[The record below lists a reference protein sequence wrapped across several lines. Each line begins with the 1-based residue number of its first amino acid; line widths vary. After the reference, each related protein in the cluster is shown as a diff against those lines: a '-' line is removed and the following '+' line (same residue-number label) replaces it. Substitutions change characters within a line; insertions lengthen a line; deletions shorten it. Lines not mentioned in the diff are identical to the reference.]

1 MPRFTTVSEFF
12 FAFIGWHT
20 IALPWLIQ
28 LLATSKSWLQ
38 NVWWTDDLCL
48 RLKPTCLL
56 TMSHHGAAGASQLVT
71 LYTRVQGCVRG
82 RQGRGQGQGQII
94 SDQGHVRLWNPTW
107 LVRLHRST
115 PYYYSSVL
123 TTQSFAYYYYF
134 HTQKFNVLRP
144 DLLKA
149 KAKTAR
155 CRGQGHKILS
165 SRYPRGRGQSLRT
178 LSLLVS
184 TGPVT
189 AKILEMSWLM
199 LRLDLIKLLINLA
212 HVDLFYFLLNY

>member
-1 MPRFTTVSEFF
+1 MHLHILGNLFSDKILQSLRYIYTRSLRSCRDLRLSVNFF

-115 PYYYSSVL
+115 PYCYSSVL
-123 TTQSFAYYYYF
+123 TTQSFAY
-134 HTQKFNVLRP
+134 H
-144 DLLKA
+144 
-149 KAKTAR
+149 
-155 CRGQGHKILS
+155 
-165 SRYPRGRGQSLRT
+165 YPRDAMPARVFARGACLSVCPSVCQTPVLCQNEQS
-178 LSLLVS
+178 
-184 TGPVT
+184 
-189 AKILEMSWLM
+189 
-199 LRLDLIKLLINLA
+199 
-212 HVDLFYFLLNY
+212 